1 MSIVQAPIRFNLQIS
16 AAEGTKVP
24 PPDGRSSSASWAIDN
39 RSQNALHHELAEKA
53 LRHYRLHGEGGRDRK
68 I

>member
-16 AAEGTKVP
+16 AAEGTNVP
-24 PPDGRSSSASWAIDN
+24 PPDGKSSSAHGD
-39 RSQNALHHELAEKA
+39 RSQNAIHHTLAEKA
-53 LRHYRLHGEGGRDRK
+53 LRHYRLHGESGRDRK